1 MAAARFMV
9 VHGVFVN
16 GVPIPE
22 WPGPGGASVRDAVQS
37 NATWA
42 SWRLVGPNHR
52 ELGRAAHVFAD
63 VDACI
68 EGVVAVRTFLD
79 ASVMTLAKRISDWTW
94 RLTLGDEVVAVA
106 SRLYQRQRE
115 CEYNSRVFLLTAGA
129 AQPPSNYVVPHPRLD
144 LELGA
149 TTE

>member
-1 MAAARFMV
+1 MV
-9 VHGVFVN
+9 VHGVFVS
-16 GVPIPE
+16 GICTPQ
-22 WPGPGGASVRDAVQS
+22 WPGPGGAPVRS
-37 NATWA
+37 PGNTHATWA
-42 SWRLVGPNHR
+42 SWRLVAPNHR

-68 EGVVAVRTFLD
+68 EAVAAIRTFLD
-79 ASVMTLAKRISDWTW
+79 VSVMTLAKRTSEWTW

-115 CEYNSRVFLLTAGA
+115 CEYNSRVFLLTAA
-129 AQPPSNYVVPHPRLD
+129 TAQPLSNYVVPHPRLD

>member
-1 MAAARFMV
+1 MV

-22 WPGPGGASVRDAVQS
+22 WPGQGGDSVRGATQS
-37 NATWA
+37 PGSWT

-52 ELGRAAHVFAD
+52 EIGRAARVFAD
-63 VDACI
+63 IDACI
-68 EGVVAVRTFLD
+68 EGVAAVRALLD
-79 ASVMTLAKRISDWTW
+79 VSVMTLAKRTSEWTW
-94 RLTLGDEVVAVA
+94 RLTLDGEIVAVA

-115 CEYNSRVFLLTAGA
+115 CEYSSRVFLLTAQS

-144 LELGA
+144 LALGA